1 MNGLIF
7 GLYGLYAILV
17 ATNGNAN
24 ALQKAIQEDSGG
36 FLPWAI
42 SIGVLS
48 VLYDN
53 ETTRPVAK
61 PFIYLAI
68 LTFILKNFDQIK
80 AQFGEL
86 YKMSTNTKTIVETPD
101 ATLSVDKN
109 QHADFQ
115 AWADGLVTANPYS
128 DDNGR

>member
-7 GLYGLYAILV
+7 GLYGVYAILV
-17 ATNGNAN
+17 AANGNAGKLST
-24 ALQKAIQEDSGG
+24 AMQSDSKG

-53 ETTRPVAK
+53 PNTQPVAK

-68 LTFILKNFDQIK
+68 LTFVLKNFTQLES
-80 AQFGEL
+80 QFKKL
-86 YKMSTNTKTIVETPD
+86 YALAGSNNSTAITV
-101 ATLSVDKN
+101 AS
-109 QHADFQ
+109 
-115 AWADGLVTANPYS
+115 S
-128 DDNGR
+128 DDAGIVNPIKSLQLIQNTSPTDTGQ

>member
-7 GLYGLYAILV
+7 GLYGIYAIMV
-17 ATNGNAN
+17 AVDGNAEK
-24 ALQKAIQEDSGG
+24 LQKAIQADSGG

-53 ETTRPVAK
+53 EKTRPIAQ

-68 LTFILKNFDQIK
+68 LTFVLKNF
-80 AQFGEL
+80 AQLETQFKEL
-86 YKMSTNTKTIVETPD
+86 YRMAGQSKGSVPNAPSNA
-101 ATLSVDKN
+101 ATVPPVPSVV
-109 QHADFQ
+109 
-115 AWADGLVTANPYS
+115 L